1 MSGVKTVSIEKL
13 REEHQSLAAAVAE
26 GAVPGDSYRRV
37 DRLRESPAFVELVAA
52 KRAGARETE
61 Q

>member
-1 MSGVKTVSIEKL
+1 MCKEPQG
-13 REEHQSLAAAVAE
+13 LAAVVAE
-26 GAVPGDSYRRV
+26 GAVPGDSSKRV

-52 KRAGARETE
+52 KRAGARDTE